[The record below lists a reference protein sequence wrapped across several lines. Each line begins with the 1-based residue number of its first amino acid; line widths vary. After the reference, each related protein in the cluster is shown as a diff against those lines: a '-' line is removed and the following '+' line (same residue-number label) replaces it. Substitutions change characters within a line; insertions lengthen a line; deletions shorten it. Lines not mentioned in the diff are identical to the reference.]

1 MVKSIKSP
9 TSMSD
14 DYVEYQK
21 MYAEVAERGKTNFLF
36 VGGRFVKSEK
46 LVPIFFF
53 EDINF
58 AFKLN

>member
-1 MVKSIKSP
+1 
-9 TSMSD
+9 MSD